1 MGPKVKKQKSILDF
15 RFQQEKS
22 EELIDLTN
30 EQPQAILCPVCST
43 AMDQW
48 AIEVRIRHVEDC
60 LSVLAIKEEAP
71 GNLEVVEFSET
82 REVKIETKIERAEG
96 PRKRNETERPKR
108 ASVSRSEVKLE
119 SVKSKSPENPPKKKR
134 KLELFG
140 AQKEM
145 SKYINTKPKKARSEI
160 KKETKKEEMNDETT
174 KNDNKTKKDSSD
186 KSNQEI
192 VKPNLNMNEQL
203 QEQPGELLPSS
214 RKLPIPDL
222 KILRFKISNNRHYEV
237 SMDAFRYKP
246 HESITQYFLSHFH
259 SDHYGGITKRWC
271 SERTLGPKIVYCSP
285 ITSKLLTLRF
295 GVDPKFIYEI
305 GTNTRHK
312 VYDYALAAK
321 SEEDPEKVDKTPE
334 GESGENIG
342 YSEKIDDS
350 KKIND
355 SELPSFLVSGGE
367 ESASKSPGLYVTSID
382 ANHCPGAVIFLFES
396 ISLEGVST
404 FTLHCGDFRISRAM
418 IDHPA
423 LQPFQFGQ
431 KLNLEKV
438 YLDTTYMS
446 PKYNFP
452 KQELVCGAVA
462 DMFEK
467 VTNENELFSEWF
479 GLSLQSR
486 ITDFLSMAKTKKKK
500 FLVLVGTYLIGKER
514 LAISI
519 LRRMGECP
527 IYVLNI
533 NSRGDK
539 AEIIRAFEDPYLSKV
554 ITNDDLGT
562 TKNNSEVDSD
572 VVVHLVP
579 MKIVGSAQELS
590 NYFNHN
596 QYFKHFER
604 CVGLRPTGWSFEDNG
619 NEEILTAEDE
629 VPQVDDVSL
638 LLTLS
643 VLRSHP
649 EYLYMD
655 ILRQNR
661 PKADKKMDKL
671 TFKIYLLPYS
681 EHLSYRELL
690 FFVVFL
696 NIGKVI
702 PTVNTENAWSA
713 SRMED
718 IIQKWELVRHIKAT
732 RNSTLPEGLKKMIYD
747 LTLDD
752 F

>member
-1 MGPKVKKQKSILDF
+1 MGPKVKKQKSILEF
-15 RFQQEKS
+15 RFQLENSK
-22 EELIDLTN
+22 ELIDLTD
-30 EQPQAILCPVCST
+30 EQPQTILCPVCST
-43 AMDQW
+43 AMDKW
-48 AIEVRIRHVEDC
+48 VIEVRIRHVEDC
-60 LSVLAIKEEAP
+60 LSVLAIKEESS
-71 GNLEVVEFSET
+71 GNLGGVKISET
-82 REVKIETKIERAEG
+82 REIEMETQIDEVD
-96 PRKRNETERPKR
+96 RKDRPKK
-108 ASVSRSEVKLE
+108 ASASRSDATSEQVE
-119 SVKSKSPENPPKKKR
+119 STSAEIRPKKKR

-160 KKETKKEEMNDETT
+160 KKEARTPKREEGGNENRGND
-174 KNDNKTKKDSSD
+174 D
-186 KSNQEI
+186 KIINR
-192 VKPNLNMNEQL
+192 PNLIMNEQP
-203 QEQPGELLPSS
+203 QEQPSELLPSS

-222 KILRFKISNNRHYEV
+222 KILKFKVFNNRHYEV

-271 SERTLGPKIVYCSP
+271 SERTLGSKIVYCSP

-305 GTNTRHK
+305 GTNSRHK
-312 VYDYALAAK
+312 VCDYALAAK
-321 SEEDPEKVDKTPE
+321 SEKVEKDDTAEKDATE
-334 GESGENIG
+334 NGESTDA
-342 YSEKIDDS
+342 KIDC
-350 KKIND
+350 
-355 SELPSFLVSGGE
+355 SELSNLLDSGGE

-396 ISLEGVST
+396 ISLEGEST
-404 FTLHCGDFRISRAM
+404 FILHCGDFRISRAM

-423 LQPFQFGQ
+423 LRPFQLGQ

-467 VTNENELFSEWF
+467 VTNGNELFSEWF

-527 IYVLNI
+527 IYVLNTY
-533 NSRGDK
+533 SRGDK
-539 AEIIRAFEDPYLSKV
+539 AEIIRAFEDPYLSRV
-554 ITNDDLGT
+554 MTNDDLGT
-562 TKNNSEVDSD
+562 ENDNSD

-619 NEEILTAEDE
+619 SEEILTAEDE

-661 PKADKKMDKL
+661 PKADRKMDKL
-671 TFKIYLLPYS
+671 TFKIYSLPYS

-718 IIQKWELVRHIKAT
+718 IIQKWELVRHIKASG
-732 RNSTLPEGLKKMIYD
+732 NSTLPEGLKKMIYD
-747 LTLDD
+747 LSLEE